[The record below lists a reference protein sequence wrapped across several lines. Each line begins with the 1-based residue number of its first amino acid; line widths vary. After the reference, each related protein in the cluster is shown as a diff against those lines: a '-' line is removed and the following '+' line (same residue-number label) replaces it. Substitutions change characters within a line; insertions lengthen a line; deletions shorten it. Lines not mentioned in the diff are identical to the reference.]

1 MIKDI
6 RFKSYKKALFLIAVL
21 MFSSGSL
28 NAQTAEDINFTK
40 ALSYYNNKD
49 YAKTLE
55 VLNKLKSDE
64 VFDIYIDYYKVLSN
78 YHLWLKDTS
87 STPLLRKARA
97 SAETYMLKHDDKNI
111 DFYENVAN
119 ALNELKRREMKVVII
134 SDTTFIP
141 TNPKYDEAL
150 KYVTA
155 LEYYQNKDYL
165 KAYETFK
172 SVNRGRS
179 MDSQTDYYELMSLYS
194 MYKEKPGTKNWKTE
208 LQKKTSDFLTK
219 YNAKTKYH
227 DPDIHSKVS
236 NINKSITPV
245 SKRQPYLSL
254 GYEGGLIAPYG
265 IRFEYMS
272 KAGLGLFA
280 NVRTS
285 LAKDQDI
292 LNEKIIENK
301 NEVMVGPVVR
311 LVDPWLN
318 LNLGVGAGYYSS
330 LHRNDYKGV
339 LDVGK
344 TTYLATYAGLTLKL
358 GKVGLSGGASFMDIG
373 EALFKPEPTIGITYQ
388 IK

>member
-1 MIKDI
+1 MTQKI
-6 RFKSYKKALFLIAVL
+6 RFKSCKKALFHIAVFI
-21 MFSSGSL
+21 FSSGSL
-28 NAQTAEDINFTK
+28 SGQTPEIISFTE
-40 ALSYYNNKD
+40 ALNYYNNKD

-64 VFDIYIDYYKVLSN
+64 IFDIHIDYYKVLSN

-87 STPLLRKARA
+87 STPLLQKARE
-97 SAETYMLKHDDKNI
+97 SAETYLVKHDDKNI
-111 DFYENVAN
+111 DFYNNVAN

-150 KYVTA
+150 NFVTA

-165 KAYETFK
+165 KAYELFK
-172 SVNRGRS
+172 SVKTEQKI
-179 MDSQTDYYELMSLYS
+179 DYQTDYYELMSLYY
-194 MYKEKPGTKNWKTE
+194 MYKEKSGSKNWKTE
-208 LQKKTSDFLTK
+208 LQKKTSDFLTT
-219 YNAKTKYH
+219 YDAKGKYH
-227 DPDIHSKVS
+227 DPDIHYKVS
-236 NINKSITPV
+236 GIHKSVSPV
-245 SKRQPYLSL
+245 PKRQPYLAL

-272 KAGLGLFA
+272 KAGLGLFV

-292 LNEKIIENK
+292 LNEKLIENK
-301 NEVMVGPVVR
+301 NEVMIGPVVR

-330 LHRNDYKGV
+330 LHRNDYEGV

-344 TTYLATYAGLTLKL
+344 TNYLATYAGLTLKL
-358 GKVGLSGGASFMDIG
+358 GKVGLSGGLSFMDIG
-373 EALFKPEPTIGITYQ
+373 EALYKPEPTIGLTYQ